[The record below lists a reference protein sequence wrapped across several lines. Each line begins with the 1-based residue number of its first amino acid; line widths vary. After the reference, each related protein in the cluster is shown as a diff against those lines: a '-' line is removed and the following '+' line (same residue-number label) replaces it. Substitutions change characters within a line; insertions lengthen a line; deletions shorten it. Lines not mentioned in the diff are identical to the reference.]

1 LIKKVEG
8 GEKMKKW
15 MIYTLIAAVAVAI
28 VLIATIP
35 ALLNKEPVM
44 ELPVQV
50 VNQGE
55 KLTVDLRAFI
65 KDEKA
70 DEVTLE
76 KVDGPGTITGSV
88 FTFEPAFKY
97 VGEVIAKIKATDK
110 QGKNS
115 TGELKINV
123 IRVNRPPEIDTTP
136 LKVLEGESM
145 SLDLLTIVKDPD
157 NDELSLAVDGPGKLE
172 GNTYVY
178 APGYLDAG
186 KKVLRITAKDS
197 EGNET
202 VRDVQ
207 LEVVDVN
214 APPAL
219 VVSDQTVREGDSL
232 AVGLAALV
240 SDAEGDGVTLTLIEG
255 PGEIVDGVFIYK
267 PGFAEAGE
275 SVVSISAKDS
285 RGGESTST
293 FKVTVTETNRPP
305 RIFLSD
311 MVISE
316 GEELVV
322 DLSSRL
328 IDPDNDPLEI
338 TVEGPGAVQENRYV
352 YTPGYRDA
360 GDKTVTIMVS
370 DGKGGTGRAS
380 FTILV
385 QDANRP
391 PEGSIA
397 NETIFEGERLNLYLK
412 AFAYDPDGDGIFFE
426 LLEGPGSVEGDSYTY
441 EPDFESAGLK
451 EVKIKV
457 SDSNGEE
464 KILVFEIDVVDVNR
478 APVAVLPSIAASI
491 KETFT
496 LGLDLKSFFTDPDG
510 EELSFAILEGPGS
523 IEGGNYKYT
532 PSYNDQGEKTVT
544 IVARDSSGLSANLPI
559 IISVMD
565 LNRSPRI
572 LLSDKMIDE
581 GANLVVDLRMQSIDL
596 DGDELTFTLVEGPG
610 SVENAIYT
618 FEPSFDESGDHTVT
632 IQVSDGLASV
642 TGEFMVEVVDV
653 NRTPET
659 TIKEIKSSIREGFS
673 LGMNL
678 TTFFSDPDGD
688 ELTLSLE
695 GPGTL
700 EGNGYTYSPG
710 YEDSGEKFI
719 LVTASDGRGGGVT
732 LPIIITV
739 LDVNRLPEIKE
750 PFPEVTLEE
759 GKTVEIEL
767 GDFIS
772 DPDGDDLLF
781 EIREGPGSIVDG
793 KYVFEPRTGEAGQ
806 KDVMIKVSDGKSEL
820 TVPLKIFVEA
830 GHRVVSITYALF
842 SSGID
847 KVKLVAGSHEI
858 ISSGQRA
865 ELEVDWP
872 LDFDTVSIW
881 KVTEESAEFIGA
893 ARITASSSS
902 RNIPV
907 VSEGGETKGSV
918 RIELK

>member
-1 LIKKVEG
+1 
-8 GEKMKKW
+8 MKKW

-136 LKVLEGESM
+136 LKVLEGESI

-881 KVTEESAEFIGA
+881 KVTEESADFIGA

>member
-1 LIKKVEG
+1 
-8 GEKMKKW
+8 
-15 MIYTLIAAVAVAI
+15 
-28 VLIATIP
+28 
-35 ALLNKEPVM
+35 
-44 ELPVQV
+44 
-50 VNQGE
+50 
-55 KLTVDLRAFI
+55 
-65 KDEKA
+65 
-70 DEVTLE
+70 
-76 KVDGPGTITGSV
+76 
-88 FTFEPAFKY
+88 
-97 VGEVIAKIKATDK
+97 
-110 QGKNS
+110 
-115 TGELKINV
+115 
-123 IRVNRPPEIDTTP
+123 
-136 LKVLEGESM
+136 
-145 SLDLLTIVKDPD
+145 
-157 NDELSLAVDGPGKLE
+157 
-172 GNTYVY
+172 
-178 APGYLDAG
+178 
-186 KKVLRITAKDS
+186 
-197 EGNET
+197 
-202 VRDVQ
+202 
-207 LEVVDVN
+207 
-214 APPAL
+214 
-219 VVSDQTVREGDSL
+219 GDSL
-232 AVGLAALV
+232 AVDLAALV

-678 TTFFSDPDGD
+678 NTFFSDPDGD

>member
-1 LIKKVEG
+1 
-8 GEKMKKW
+8 
-15 MIYTLIAAVAVAI
+15 
-28 VLIATIP
+28 
-35 ALLNKEPVM
+35 
-44 ELPVQV
+44 
-50 VNQGE
+50 
-55 KLTVDLRAFI
+55 
-65 KDEKA
+65 
-70 DEVTLE
+70 
-76 KVDGPGTITGSV
+76 
-88 FTFEPAFKY
+88 
-97 VGEVIAKIKATDK
+97 
-110 QGKNS
+110 
-115 TGELKINV
+115 
-123 IRVNRPPEIDTTP
+123 
-136 LKVLEGESM
+136 
-145 SLDLLTIVKDPD
+145 
-157 NDELSLAVDGPGKLE
+157 
-172 GNTYVY
+172 
-178 APGYLDAG
+178 
-186 KKVLRITAKDS
+186 
-197 EGNET
+197 
-202 VRDVQ
+202 
-207 LEVVDVN
+207 
-214 APPAL
+214 
-219 VVSDQTVREGDSL
+219 
-232 AVGLAALV
+232 
-240 SDAEGDGVTLTLIEG
+240 
-255 PGEIVDGVFIYK
+255 
-267 PGFAEAGE
+267 
-275 SVVSISAKDS
+275 
-285 RGGESTST
+285 
-293 FKVTVTETNRPP
+293 
-305 RIFLSD
+305 
-311 MVISE
+311 
-316 GEELVV
+316 
-322 DLSSRL
+322 
-328 IDPDNDPLEI
+328 
-338 TVEGPGAVQENRYV
+338 
-352 YTPGYRDA
+352 
-360 GDKTVTIMVS
+360 
-370 DGKGGTGRAS
+370 
-380 FTILV
+380 
-385 QDANRP
+385 
-391 PEGSIA
+391 
-397 NETIFEGERLNLYLK
+397 
-412 AFAYDPDGDGIFFE
+412 
-426 LLEGPGSVEGDSYTY
+426 SVEGDSYTY

-596 DGDELTFTLVEGPG
+596 DGDELTFTLMEGPG

-881 KVTEESAEFIGA
+881 KVTEESADFIGA

>member
-232 AVGLAALV
+232 AVDLAALV

-596 DGDELTFTLVEGPG
+596 DGDELTFTLMEGPG

-881 KVTEESAEFIGA
+881 KVTEESADFIGA

>member
-1 LIKKVEG
+1 
-8 GEKMKKW
+8 MKKW

-596 DGDELTFTLVEGPG
+596 DGDELTFTLMEGPG

>member
-232 AVGLAALV
+232 AVDLAALV

>member
-1 LIKKVEG
+1 
-8 GEKMKKW
+8 MKKW

-232 AVGLAALV
+232 AVDLAALV

-370 DGKGGTGRAS
+370 DGKGVTGRAS

-596 DGDELTFTLVEGPG
+596 DGDELTFTLMEGPG

-881 KVTEESAEFIGA
+881 KVTEESADFIGA

>member
-1 LIKKVEG
+1 
-8 GEKMKKW
+8 MKKW

-881 KVTEESAEFIGA
+881 KVTEESADFIGA

>member
-1 LIKKVEG
+1 
-8 GEKMKKW
+8 MKKW

-232 AVGLAALV
+232 AVDLAALV

-596 DGDELTFTLVEGPG
+596 DGDELTFTLMEGPG

-678 TTFFSDPDGD
+678 NTFFSDPDGD

-881 KVTEESAEFIGA
+881 KVTEESADFIGA